1 MTDQKQPTFRELRQ
15 EAEQLGIITT
25 NGATQTKEQL
35 ANAITGARIKAA
47 VVERGGRR

>member
-25 NGATQTKEQL
+25 NGATQGKSEL
-35 ANAITGARIKAA
+35 ATAITGVRLKLALIN
-47 VVERGGRR
+47 RGGGR